1 MKHMLYETDA
11 LKEAYERGALQE
23 PVGVKEP
30 VRADLLQKSRLL
42 V

>member
-1 MKHMLYETDA
+1 MKAMRLEADERRA
-11 LKEAYERGALQE
+11 LEEQAR
-23 PVGVKEP
+23 VNEP